1 MKIGLLEDNPAILDY
16 MTTALQMAGHSVE
29 SHIQSSSLLQA
40 LFAGEDEDANYIV
53 PYDLVIVDLLIQG
66 NISGLSAIQHI
77 QQVIPPERL
86 PIIIVSACSQDELE
100 QVKEKLPHIPI
111 IRKPFKMGILLQLI
125 EEMRVD

>member
-29 SHIQSSSLLQA
+29 THTQTSSLLAA
-40 LFAGEDEDANYIV
+40 LVAGEGQNATNSL
-53 PYDLVIVDLLIQG
+53 PYDLVIIDLLLPGDIYG
-66 NISGLSAIQHI
+66 VSAIQHI
-77 QQVIPPERL
+77 QQVTSPEIL

-111 IRKPFKMGILLQLI
+111 IRKPFKMGMLLRLI
-125 EEMRVD
+125 EEMKI